1 MKKVAIIIIN
11 YNREKDT
18 VDCLESLLD
27 QDFSKNAFSTI
38 VVDNGSKNKFA
49 TDKNYK
55 EIGLKI
61 LRSEKNLGFAG
72 GNNLGIEYALDNGA
86 DYVLLLNNDTFVDRR
101 FVKELI
107 NVFEDKKYAGIVA
120 PKIYFAKGFEFHDKY
135 RTEDLGKVFWYTG
148 GIMDWNNV
156 IGKHRGVD
164 DVDTGQYDKIEKT
177 DFASGCCFL
186 TSREVLEKV
195 GMFDEKF
202 FLYYEESD
210 LCERV
215 KRKGFS
221 IFYAPRSV
229 LWHKNAQSTGGSG
242 SGLQDYYISRNRL
255 LFGIRYAPF
264 RSKIALLRESLKL
277 LIVGRK
283 WQKIG
288 VRDFYIR
295 KFGKGSF
302 DLD

>member
-18 VDCLESLLD
+18 VDCLESILAIES
-27 QDFSKNAFSTI
+27 SKNILTTI

-49 TDKNYK
+49 TNKNYK

-72 GNNLGIEYALDNGA
+72 GNNFGIKHALNNGA
-86 DYVLLLNNDTFVDRR
+86 DYVLLLNNDTFVDRK
-101 FVKELI
+101 FIKELI
-107 NVFEDKKYAGIVA
+107 DVFEEKKDAGIVA
-120 PKIYFAKGFEFHDKY
+120 PKIYFAKGFEFHDRY
-135 RTEDLGKVFWYTG
+135 RAEDLGKVFWYAG

-215 KRKGFS
+215 KRNGFS
-221 IFYAPRSV
+221 IFYTPKSV

-242 SGLQDYYISRNRL
+242 SDLQDYYISRNRL
-255 LFGIRYAPF
+255 LFGMKHAPF
-264 RSKIALLRESLKL
+264 RSKIALFRESLKL
-277 LIVGRK
+277 LIMGRK

-288 VRDFYIR
+288 IRDFYIL

-302 DLD
+302 SLD